1 MTHNRINPFILGREQ
16 DSGKIWKVL
25 EERSVLLVGPRRI
38 GKTELLRSMVQTP
51 RPGFLGV
58 RVDLQG
64 ANSVAEAVERI
75 LHEMQKRGIAES
87 LGARVEA
94 RVSSAGVGPAQIA
107 LRDPA
112 HADPWERLGAVLSAA
127 RQTLRARTAGEGST
141 LFLALDEV
149 PWWLDAVQATEGKT
163 EARRALAALRY
174 LRQRD
179 DLRDSLRMILTG
191 SVGLAGLAHGLGAS
205 AELNDLTPVY
215 ELGPLEPAAG
225 MTLFE
230 MDVTR
235 FRHTTTRDAA
245 RRAHEVAGGS
255 PHWIRVLAERSAAS
269 LAESEQVDEV
279 AVDEGVEALL
289 APRMRH
295 LFADEGGEH
304 LVRRYGREK
313 ARVLMVVLSEVTR
326 SPGPVP
332 REALI
337 NAALAAG
344 VADRGEAGALL
355 HLLVD
360 EFYLGFDSRAG
371 TYSFLLPLLQRW
383 WRWYGESS

>member
-1 MTHNRINPFILGREQ
+1 MSRHNNRSFIFGREQ
-16 DSGKIWKVL
+16 DSLNLWRFL

-38 GKTELLRSMVQTP
+38 GKTELLRSMVLAP

-64 ANSVAEAVERI
+64 ALTVTEAVQRI
-75 LHEMQKRGIAES
+75 LQEMQKHGIVES
-87 LGARVEA
+87 LGARIETH
-94 RVSSAGVGPAQIA
+94 VSSAGLGPAQVA
-107 LRDPA
+107 LRDQTS
-112 HADPWERLGAVLSAA
+112 ADPWERLGAVLSAA
-127 RQTLRARTAGEGST
+127 TERLRSKGADGGVT

-149 PWWLDAVQATEGKT
+149 PWWLDAVQANEGAA

-179 DLRDSLRMILTG
+179 DLRDELRMILTG

-225 MTLFE
+225 MALFE

-235 FRHTTTRDAA
+235 FQRAMTPEAA
-245 RRAHEVAGGS
+245 QRAQAVAGGS

-269 LAESEQVDEV
+269 VSGAAPVDV
-279 AVDEGVEALL
+279 AAVDEGVEALL
-289 APRMRH
+289 EPRMRH

-304 LVRRYGREK
+304 LLRRYGREK
-313 ARVLMVVLSEVTR
+313 ARMLIAVLSEVAR

-337 NAALAAG
+337 TAALAAG
-344 VADRGEAGALL
+344 VADRGEASALL

-371 TYSFLLPLLQRW
+371 TYHFLLPLLQRW